1 MSSVD
6 SLVLPPLFSSSG
18 SVPGWQVFLAVE
30 RNDCDLF
37 PGLESKVSADV
48 WESLRAYSLPMY
60 IPELALDILAIPGV
74 LPESSSAFVE
84 IPDSVLQALIRITKD
99 MNMHQWIE
107 WFVQWDLVG
116 ATGYES
122 EDVQTVYEFLE
133 EGYREEVTNMRRDT
147 VFFSVL
153 FFLIGSL
160 LDDVPHLVEV
170 PYKFLMNR
178 TARF

>member
-6 SLVLPPLFSSSG
+6 SLFLPPLFSSSG

-48 WESLRAYSLPMY
+48 WESLKSHALPWCYSD
-60 IPELALDILAIPGV
+60 LALDILSLPGV

-84 IPDSVLQALIRITKD
+84 IPSSVLQSLIRITKGMSD
-99 MNMHQWIE
+99 EE
-107 WFVQWDLVG
+107 WVGWFIKWDLVG

-122 EDVQTVYEFLE
+122 DDVQAVYDFLE

-153 FFLIGSL
+153 FFLMYSL
-160 LDDVPHLVEV
+160 PARVPHLVEV
-170 PYKFLMNR
+170 HYDLLMNR
-178 TARF
+178 TTLF